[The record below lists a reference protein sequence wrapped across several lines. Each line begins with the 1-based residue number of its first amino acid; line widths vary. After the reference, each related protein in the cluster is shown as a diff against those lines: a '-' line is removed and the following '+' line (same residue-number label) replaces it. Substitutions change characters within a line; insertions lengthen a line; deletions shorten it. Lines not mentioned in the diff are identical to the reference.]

1 MRKDFKTGMLLG
13 LSLAV
18 AAVFW
23 LSSQDRFS
31 IRSQALQSAESE
43 TSEQTS
49 MNGARYITSLPGSQ
63 SSSSDG
69 QETENN
75 IVHAEPFI
83 SSNVDTQK
91 RIHVVSQGETL
102 SSISS
107 LYYGTST
114 KVNKIFEANRDKLK
128 NPNDIMT
135 GMRLVIP
142 DQ

>member
-13 LSLAV
+13 LGLAV

-31 IRSQALQSAESE
+31 IQSEVLQSAESG
-43 TSEQTS
+43 TSEPASTS
-49 MNGARYITSLPGSQ
+49 EVRYSAPLPGSA
-63 SSSSDG
+63 SGSG
-69 QETENN
+69 QGSVTQNN
-75 IVHAEPFI
+75 IVYEEPFI
-83 SSNVDTQK
+83 SSNVDTQQ
-91 RIHVVSQGETL
+91 RIHVVGKGETL

-128 NPNDIMT
+128 NPNVLIAGT
-135 GMRLVIP
+135 RLVIP

>member
-13 LSLAV
+13 LGLAV

-31 IRSQALQSAESE
+31 IQSQALQSIDSE
-43 TSEQTS
+43 TSEQSS
-49 MNGARYITSLPGSQ
+49 MNEARYNAPLPGSVSGSNQ
-63 SSSSDG
+63 GRESQNDNVY
-69 QETENN
+69 E
-75 IVHAEPFI
+75 EPFN
-83 SSNVDTQK
+83 SSNIDTQQ

-135 GMRLVIP
+135 GMLLVIP

>member
-13 LSLAV
+13 LGLAV

-31 IRSQALQSAESE
+31 IKSQVMQSAESG
-43 TSEQTS
+43 TSEQPSTS
-49 MNGARYITSLPGSQ
+49 KVRYIAPLPGSQ
-63 SSSSDG
+63 NSSG
-69 QETENN
+69 QGLKAQNN
-75 IVHAEPFI
+75 IVYKEPVI
-83 SSNVDTQK
+83 SSNIDKQE
-91 RIHVVSQGETL
+91 RIHVVSKGETL

-114 KVNKIFEANRDKLK
+114 KVNKIFDANRDKLK
-128 NPNDIMT
+128 NPNDVT
-135 GMRLVIP
+135 AGARLVIP

>member
-13 LSLAV
+13 LGLAV

-31 IRSQALQSAESE
+31 IQSQALQPEESL
-43 TSEQTS
+43 TSEQVS
-49 MNGARYITSLPGSQ
+49 NNEVLYIAPLPGSQ
-63 SSSSDG
+63 SSSG
-69 QETENN
+69 HGREAQNN
-75 IVHAEPFI
+75 IVYEEPFI
-83 SSNVDTQK
+83 SSKIDTQK
-91 RIHVVSQGETL
+91 RVHVVSKGETL

-114 KVNKIFEANRDKLK
+114 QVNKIFEANRDKLK
-128 NPNDIMT
+128 NPNTLIT
-135 GMRLVIP
+135 GTKLVIP